1 MVKYVFSAAVAGM
14 LMVSG
19 CQSSSGPS
27 AEARVVQQNI
37 GSVNPYLWRAS
48 LDTFENMPVATADPI
63 GGLINYDW
71 KSFETAPN
79 ERIKATVYILDTRLR
94 ADGVKVS
101 VFRQEKNESGEWVD
115 VSVDPETALQLENKI
130 LDRARLL
137 KNSQLG

>member
-79 ERIKATVYILDTRLR
+79 ERARPPSSPRPKPAVVGSPEDEDESDDDSEDGFISEEEFLRILKK
-94 ADGVKVS
+94 GVAS
-101 VFRQEKNESGEWVD
+101 
-115 VSVDPETALQLENKI
+115 
-130 LDRARLL
+130 
-137 KNSQLG
+137 